1 MVRRVKDLPNGRNGL
16 DLLVM
21 QEPFKLLPD
30 HLHAL
35 PYSIGVLV
43 GVLQRQAKITQHWD
57 KPPQD
62 ILFPAAGRL
71 QPLLRHPSA
80 VVLKISLQALQLV
93 EILLGLPTLL
103 S

>member
-1 MVRRVKDLPNGRNGL
+1 VVRRVKDLANRRNRL
-16 DLLVM
+16 DLLVT
-21 QEPFKLLPD
+21 QESFKLLPD

-43 GVLQRQAKITQHWD
+43 GVLQRQVKIIQYWD

-62 ILFPAAGRL
+62 ILFPTAGRL
-71 QPLLRHPSA
+71 QPLLRHPA
-80 VVLKISLQALQLV
+80 AIVLKISLQALQLV
-93 EILLGLPTLL
+93 EILLSFPTLF